1 VVRLVTGADLCGLFV
16 AQQVASGDQSAHV
29 SVVGEDIS
37 ADQLGKKMHQIRES
51 CLFLEETKKTLRR
64 ICIVIKSPGGSRRER
79 VRGRR
84 YPKTSSA
91 TTETS
96 EVRRV

>member
-16 AQQVASGDQSAHV
+16 AQQVASGYQSAHV

-51 CLFLEETKKTLRR
+51 CLFLEKTKKTLRCHLYR
-64 ICIVIKSPGGSRRER
+64 NQSTWGQ
-79 VRGRR
+79 
-84 YPKTSSA
+84 SSGEGTGA
-91 TTETS
+91 S
-96 EVRRV
+96 LSKNFISND